1 MYFVYLEAE
10 SNFNIYEDVLV
21 IELEYA
27 SLITKA
33 GNSLMLGLKPGTK
46 GWGSINIWKWMLFAR
61 GSLYFNPYLL
71 KGVAV
76 AAISGLAP

>member
-46 GWGSINIWKWMLFAR
+46 G
-61 GSLYFNPYLL
+61 
-71 KGVAV
+71 
-76 AAISGLAP
+76 